1 MRLNI
6 YHTNDIHAN
15 FAFLGRSAPTL
26 RNTGQNR
33 TSTWT
38 VETFWT

>member
-6 YHTNDIHAN
+6 YHTNDIHAILP
-15 FAFLGRSAPTL
+15 FWAGSAPIL

-33 TSTWT
+33 TSIWT
-38 VETFWT
+38 AGTFWT